1 MDNNKEYEKIFN
13 QYIEI
18 LMYDIKL
25 KTYELK
31 KNKYDVENAD
41 IIFKN
46 YYNEKIIEFN
56 NNISKAKKLYLKRP

>member
-1 MDNNKEYEKIFN
+1 MNNKEYETVFN

-31 KNKYDVENAD
+31 KNKYNVEYAD
-41 IIFKN
+41 IVFKN
-46 YYNEKIIEFN
+46 YYDEKILEFK
-56 NNISKAKKLYLKRP
+56 NNITKAKKLYLKRH

>member
-1 MDNNKEYEKIFN
+1 MENKEYENVFN

-31 KNKYDVENAD
+31 KNKYDIENAD

-46 YYNEKIIEFN
+46 YYNEKIKEFK
-56 NNISKAKKLYLKRP
+56 NNISRAKKLYLNRN

>member
-1 MDNNKEYEKIFN
+1 MNKEYENVIN

-18 LMYDIKL
+18 LMYDIHI

-31 KNKYDVENAD
+31 KNKYDIDNAD

-46 YYNEKIIEFN
+46 YYNEKIKEFKSN
-56 NNISKAKKLYLKRP
+56 MLKAKKIYLGRS

>member
-1 MDNNKEYEKIFN
+1 MDNKEYENVLN

-18 LMYDIKL
+18 LMYDIHI

-31 KNKYDVENAD
+31 KNKYDIEKAD

-46 YYNEKIIEFN
+46 YYEGKMKEFK
-56 NNISKAKKLYLKRP
+56 NNITIAKKIYYKRF

>member
-1 MDNNKEYEKIFN
+1 MDNKEYENVLN

-18 LMYDIKL
+18 LMYDINI

-31 KNKYDVENAD
+31 KNKYDIDNAD

-46 YYNEKIIEFN
+46 YYTEKMKEFK
-56 NNISKAKKLYLKRP
+56 NNITVAKKIYYKR